1 MPNSSIKQSQIDRFV
16 KLFYVYNI
24 SLFLLFIYFFFSYF
38 LSLQSLFNADSNFSI
53 IMILQGIVLVICMSL
68 FSGSVIALGAI
79 VSAKPLNDLRYKGWT
94 GDDKSFSSP
103 YATSAYLGWAMASA
117 ISLIV
122 TGVLP
127 IVSWFSTY
135 RFSFSSAVSVAIFT
149 GNICQ

>member
-1 MPNSSIKQSQIDRFV
+1 M
-16 KLFYVYNI
+16 
-24 SLFLLFIYFFFSYF
+24 
-38 LSLQSLFNADSNFSI
+38 
-53 IMILQGIVLVICMSL
+53 MILQGIVLVICMSL
-68 FSGSVIALGAI
+68 FSGSVIALGGI

-117 ISLIV
+117 ISLVV

>member
-1 MPNSSIKQSQIDRFV
+1 M
-16 KLFYVYNI
+16 
-24 SLFLLFIYFFFSYF
+24 
-38 LSLQSLFNADSNFSI
+38 
-53 IMILQGIVLVICMSL
+53 MTLQGIVLVICMSL

-103 YATSAYLGWAMASA
+103 YATSVYLGWAMASA
-117 ISLIV
+117 ISLVV

-135 RFSFSSAVSVAIFT
+135 RFSFSSAVCVAIFT
-149 GNICQ
+149 GNIFRFSVVGLSD